1 MIITTL
7 LNSDLFQCHHNCALF
22 HSAIIV
28 RLSWQVLEI
37 RYPKT
42 WWCPDLFKCR
52 NYVLIGFIR
61 IAYRMISVASPSDDF
76 STSMVCCLV
85 CTWTWSEPSLASLFK
100 TSPYFCDLLCA
111 SSFFSACHDP
121 EIFLSRRPHCGRNN
135 ILAPGLS
142 LLTRLSSK
150 GSFSTSTQLCAKM
163 MQLMRKNRLCKVA
176 SIHLGVILLW
186 YAEAYMLT
194 QPWNQTTCSKVVG
207 STSGFSSMVL
217 GTTAFTKALL
227 AKLAARTAQDTSRV

>member
-7 LNSDLFQCHHNCALF
+7 LNSDLFQCHYNCALF

-52 NYVLIGFIR
+52 NSILIGFIR

-100 TSPYFCDLLCA
+100 TSPYFCHLLCA
-111 SSFFSACHDP
+111 SSFFSACHDL
-121 EIFLSRRPHCGRNN
+121 EIFLSRRPHCAWNN
-135 ILAPGLS
+135 ILAFLFLPVCPARAALAPQHNS
-142 LLTRLSSK
+142 AQKWCNWWEKSVCVKWL
-150 GSFSTSTQLCAKM
+150 Q
-163 MQLMRKNRLCKVA
+163 
-176 SIHLGVILLW
+176 SIL
-186 YAEAYMLT
+186 E
-194 QPWNQTTCSKVVG
+194 
-207 STSGFSSMVL
+207 
-217 GTTAFTKALL
+217 
-227 AKLAARTAQDTSRV
+227 